1 MCAAIHPGEILR
13 EEYMAPLGLS
23 ANAFAIALGIP
34 ATRIHE
40 ILHEK
45 RGVSTDTAMRLARYF
60 GTDMEMWINLQAQY
74 EACLLKRGRSSC
86 GSSRIGLY
94 RLPFSSYGKVY
105 LSRHLVG
112 RGSGVCGAVR
122 RVSQL
127 VMAGRG
133 TGRGL
138 AWNRP
143 ACLGYVE
150 GHGSEQG
157 AEPEPLSLRK
167 FSGNFVV
174 RTTPEMHRQLAILS
188 AEAGVSLNRY
198 VNSRLL

>member
-23 ANAFAIALGIP
+23 ANALAIALGIL

-74 EACLLKRGRSSC
+74 EACLLEREKGQEFM
-86 GSSRIGLY
+86 RIIPHRAY

-122 RVSQL
+122 RVSHL

-143 ACLGYVE
+143 ACLGHIE

-157 AEPEPLSLRK
+157 AAFPSQVFRERCRS
-167 FSGNFVV
+167 
-174 RTTPEMHRQLAILS
+174 HDA
-188 AEAGVSLNRY
+188 
-198 VNSRLL
+198 

>member
-23 ANAFAIALGIP
+23 ANALAIALGIP

-94 RLPFSSYGKVY
+94 RLPFSSYEKVY

-112 RGSGVCGAVR
+112 R
-122 RVSQL
+122 
-127 VMAGRG
+127 
-133 TGRGL
+133 
-138 AWNRP
+138 
-143 ACLGYVE
+143 
-150 GHGSEQG
+150 
-157 AEPEPLSLRK
+157 
-167 FSGNFVV
+167 
-174 RTTPEMHRQLAILS
+174 
-188 AEAGVSLNRY
+188 
-198 VNSRLL
+198 